1 MIKKSPFIPFI
12 TILQSCTTLKK
23 KTINKNKNQIKFF
36 KWPVIETNKLL
47 GHKWLPSNLTY
58 LKKPPSFHSEL
69 FVTPGVLSKEK
80 KKKICFSYGPACFVF
95 EKLNY
100 KDINGFLAT

>member
-23 KTINKNKNQIKFF
+23 KTINKKKIKITFF

-58 LKKPPSFHSEL
+58 LKKPPSLHSEL
-69 FVTPGVLSKEK
+69 FVTPGVLSKK
-80 KKKICFSYGPACFVF
+80 KKKYVF
-95 EKLNY
+95 HMAQLVLSSKN
-100 KDINGFLAT
+100 